1 MCKRS
6 MNTTLH
12 TFQAC
17 VTVHLHPI
25 FVRFAP
31 LTYNRYA
38 SGAETNEPGAHL
50 NGYSLRVE
58 GNLLPR
64 LNGYGVVN

>member
-1 MCKRS
+1 M
-6 MNTTLH
+6 
-12 TFQAC
+12 
-17 VTVHLHPI
+17 VTVQMHPI

-31 LTYNRYA
+31 LTYKRYA

-58 GNLLPR
+58 GNLSPL
-64 LNGYGVVN
+64 LNGY